1 MKKILAILTALT
13 LGAACLAGCGNTPAE
28 NQKEQEMAAQEETAE
43 EKEAEN
49 SENEAAE
56 EEAVSEETAETD
68 ISDMT
73 LAAPTGAPALAVAAL
88 AVENPDQFTFVNAET
103 ITAEFSNKSSDFIIA
118 PLNAGAKLYKAGKST
133 YKLGAVISWGNL
145 FFASQKENFSL
156 DDINGG
162 DITLF
167 GENTINASI
176 ALYALSAKGIEPAN
190 VSYLASAADTQSL
203 LLSDPEA
210 IVMTAEPALT
220 AARMKNEAI
229 ASYAVNDLFKE
240 TAGMDGYAQAALF
253 IKAETIE
260 SQPEKV
266 DAFLAQVSEA
276 AGKCESDID
285 TVAAAAEALEI
296 LPNAKVAAAAIPGCA
311 IRYMAA
317 WDAKELIEKTAE
329 IDLSQ
334 YGGGVPSDDF
344 YYGAE

>member
-1 MKKILAILTALT
+1 MKKILTILTALT
-13 LGAACLAGCGNTPAE
+13 LGAACLAGCGNTAAE
-28 NQKEQEMAAQEETAE
+28 NQKEQEPAAQEETAE
-43 EKEAEN
+43 ETEAETPE
-49 SENEAAE
+49 SEPA
-56 EEAVSEETAETD
+56 EEAVPEESKEVD
-68 ISDMT
+68 VSDMT

-103 ITAEFSNKSSDFIIA
+103 ITAEFSNGSADFIIA

-156 DDINGG
+156 DDINGSE
-162 DITLF
+162 ITLF
-167 GENTINASI
+167 GENTINASV
-176 ALYALSAKGIEPAN
+176 ALYALSENGIEPAA
-190 VSYLASAADTQSL
+190 VSYLASAANTQSL

-220 AARMKNEAI
+220 AARMKNDAVI
-229 ASYAVNDLFKE
+229 SYAVNDLYKE
-240 TAGMDGYAQAALF
+240 ASGSDGYAQAALF

-266 DAFLAQVSEA
+266 DTFLQLVSEA

-285 TVAAAAEALEI
+285 AVAEAAAALEI

-311 IRYMAA
+311 IRFVSAL
-317 WDAKELIEKTAE
+317 DAREQIEKTAE